1 MPTTGQQ
8 SEEFQQFLD
17 QNQYSSNSILRYEK
31 IFGRGFVST
40 GGLETTQEIVAM
52 LSLKKGQKVLD
63 VGCGIGGSGF
73 YMVKVVPYFCTAVIK
88 GVLAS
93 SNSARWNIK
102 APLILL
108 STQVEFVVADITTAD
123 YEPESFDVIYS
134 RDTILHIEDKETL
147 FKNFLK
153 WLKPEGELLISDY
166 CRGPKELSETMKA
179 YIAKRHYHL
188 LTPADYGKLL
198 EKAGFVDVKAID
210 NTKRFIEVLTSERAR
225 FESDKNTFLK
235 DFSKEDFEYLV
246 EDWETKIVRCG
257 NGDQKWGLFHAKKSA

>member
-73 YMVKVVPYFCTAVIK
+73 FMVKNFKVEVL
-88 GVLAS
+88 GVD
-93 SNSARWNIK
+93 
-102 APLILL
+102 L
-108 STQVEFVVADITTAD
+108 SKNMIDIGKQRAQEFKDDKVEFVVADITTAD